1 MKILVNGIKKKLVA
15 IGSNGIEWTQDL
27 LGNANVLNYNED
39 LEQYTMSDDDFD
51 WWSEYIDNA
60 NADEV
65 GIAELAEQFEDEVA
79 DGVSI

>member
-1 MKILVNGIKKKLVA
+1 MKILVNGIKKELVT
-15 IGSNGIEWTQDL
+15 IGSNCIERTQDL
-27 LGNANVLNYNED
+27 FGNANVLDYNED

-65 GIAELAEQFEDEVA
+65 RIAELAEQFEDEVA